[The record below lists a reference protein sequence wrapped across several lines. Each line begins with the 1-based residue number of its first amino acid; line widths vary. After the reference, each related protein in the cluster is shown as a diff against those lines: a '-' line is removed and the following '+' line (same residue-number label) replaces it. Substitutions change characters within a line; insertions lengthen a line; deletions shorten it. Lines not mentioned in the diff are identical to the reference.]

1 MAKVTSP
8 DDLSSR
14 LEGAAAAWSLR
25 AEKATEAAAQLR
37 SETIK
42 NASGMVFENETRR
55 REVLSMHYGAAE
67 SKAGA
72 LDATARR
79 YEARAKT
86 ARERGL
92 YLDDG
97 DPAHNA
103 EFADLH
109 ASAIAA
115 DRCLIDPQPGQPVIG
130 LIADVPE
137 SWWNAVENMFVARA
151 GVPRSQIGD
160 VVRRP
165 IGSGPGTA

>member
-8 DDLSSR
+8 EDLSAR
-14 LEGAAAAWSLR
+14 LSGAADGWSLR
-25 AEKATEAAAQLR
+25 SERAKEAAEQLR
-37 SETIK
+37 AETIK

-55 REVLSMHYGAAE
+55 REVLSMHYRASE
-67 SKAGA
+67 SKAA
-72 LDATARR
+72 ELDATARR
-79 YEARAKT
+79 YANRAAT

-109 ASAIAA
+109 GAATQA
-115 DRCLIDPQPGQPVIG
+115 DRVLIDPQPGQPVIG

-137 SWWNAVENMFVARA
+137 SWWNAVENMFTARA
-151 GVPRSQIGD
+151 GVPRSQIGS